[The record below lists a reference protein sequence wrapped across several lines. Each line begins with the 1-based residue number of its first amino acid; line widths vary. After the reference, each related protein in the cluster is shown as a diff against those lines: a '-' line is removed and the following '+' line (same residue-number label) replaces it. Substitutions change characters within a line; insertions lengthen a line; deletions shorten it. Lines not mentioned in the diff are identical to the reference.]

1 MLEYMT
7 GNKWEPPLTG
17 NNGTSVDIKN
27 MRKIK
32 TSHSHSPTLQG

>member
-1 MLEYMT
+1 MT

-17 NNGTSVDIKN
+17 NNGTSVEIKS

-32 TSHSHSPTLQG
+32 TSH